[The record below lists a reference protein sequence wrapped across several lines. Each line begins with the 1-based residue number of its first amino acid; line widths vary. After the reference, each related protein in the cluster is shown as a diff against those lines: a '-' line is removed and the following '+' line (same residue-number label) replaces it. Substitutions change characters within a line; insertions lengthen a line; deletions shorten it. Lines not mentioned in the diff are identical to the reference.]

1 MVIKISKNKR
11 LIIEACWDK
20 ADDRWERWF
29 SVTAAFSRKVDNA
42 GFDFFM
48 DIARFYFRFSIN
60 DKRFWDC
67 RPNSSRTR
75 ILKSCFNNTNRT
87 YF

>member
-11 LIIEACWDK
+11 LIIETCWDK

-29 SVTAAFSRKVDNA
+29 SVTTAFSRKVDNA

-60 DKRFWDC
+60 EYWKRRAKF
-67 RPNSSRTR
+67 
-75 ILKSCFNNTNRT
+75 F
-87 YF
+87 